1 METSEWRIFIWSV
14 ASKTFLWNAKQSCW
28 NNRNF
33 VKTIQSCHDQIMMT
47 NLQQKMIIPLNIMK
61 QRDCSSIS
69 QMHQQK
75 IKLSFLVSWS
85 FKVILFMFQQHQ
97 LVKDRGTCY
106 NLGLMEISLPSKYR
120 RIFMWHS
127 NLEMGAQYQ
136 NAAIIPGLTASDVC
150 AFPPC
155 RGHQHQNT
163 RNQSIIFIFIR
174 AAAKI
179 FALNGILPKIYLLL
193 ISRQRGRLIICC
205 YIG

>member
-1 METSEWRIFIWSV
+1 
-14 ASKTFLWNAKQSCW
+14 
-28 NNRNF
+28 
-33 VKTIQSCHDQIMMT
+33 MMT

-155 RGHQHQNT
+155 RGHQHQNS
-163 RNQSIIFIFIR
+163 RDQSIIFIFIR
-174 AAAKI
+174 AAAPI
-179 FALNGILPKIYLLL
+179 FANGILPKMY
-193 ISRQRGRLIICC
+193 ISPAYIRPTLCQNQKGTPYDRYEFIHQRIKQLKLDTFSN
-205 YIG
+205 